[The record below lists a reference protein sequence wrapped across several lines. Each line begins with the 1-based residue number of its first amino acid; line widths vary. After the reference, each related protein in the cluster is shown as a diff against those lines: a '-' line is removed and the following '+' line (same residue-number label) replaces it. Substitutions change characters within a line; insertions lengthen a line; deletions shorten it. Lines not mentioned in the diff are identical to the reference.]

1 MKNVVL
7 IILVF
12 AIASSSAVAQTFWR
26 CQLQANQ
33 PAVVTINPVQ
43 PLVVIYVDF
52 PDGRLAD
59 GNSPVQDSD
68 LDRVQN
74 LDGVGSMGY
83 TRPLGSKKV
92 RKYVYEDYWNM
103 LFSSNVYSGAN
114 VHPDYGTYQNYTPPE
129 GGGPYDLT
137 VYGSVRDYW
146 DEVSY
151 GNLQIQAYPTRSG
164 GDDMYHTGIVNKIDI
179 VNGRNCIRWIT
190 LDHVK
195 SAYGLGDPYLDPI
208 SGAINRVVALHRLPP
223 SDPDYIEFDED
234 AYPTDGKIAVVTAGG
249 ALGGWTWRGGQ
260 GFVMPEK
267 LSYLRNTSSSVVLDG
282 ITGLAHEFGHTIG
295 FAHQAVGSWDIMHW
309 GGFGDRRYYFCPP
322 HLNARA
328 KLQAGWLS
336 GRDVLKISSTTD
348 FVLEPVTST
357 RSPKVAI
364 VTIYGDAGRSGK
376 WGPTCPSPWFDWEHS
391 EYFILEYRKRE
402 KFNRFAGGPGAP
414 PGFDG
419 GVLIWHSSN
428 YGDFS
433 SSFNDDDVVNSG
445 IDLGLG
451 PLVLNYGSSFKLDTG
466 DPSQLY
472 YSGHN
477 LVNPSSTPNTN
488 SINNYPTGISLSNFS
503 TAGGQVSVSAV
514 YASGSVRSY
523 DQFYSSYSEG
533 PLPEALAGNVFVEG
547 QMYSL
552 IPTTV
557 SGAQIDVSPGCNL
570 MFGPL
575 TVLQSGVRL
584 IENGSLSLYKEMNVC
599 GALSVTGTGR
609 VSLRRANVVT
619 LGNGGTVDIGP
630 GSTLSI
636 GPGAVFR
643 GGSGSTITINGN
655 ILAEG
660 TSSRPIVFDRTG
672 SLGSWNGL
680 TLNAG
685 SSGTLTSC
693 NFNNAA
699 FGITCHSSSTSI
711 SNCDFKANSVGM
723 YCIACSPSITGND
736 IENSSLCG
744 IYLSG
749 ASPLLQSNRIS
760 NNTPSPVS
768 GVYCYNCSCP
778 FMADNIITGAQPLGV
793 GLFCYHHS
801 HPTLGGVPAGNVIS
815 LNGGIAVD
823 IKALELSS
831 VDLGND
837 MVGNAGA
844 ANSIGGKPQYYVYAS
859 DGCSVIAPGT
869 WWGGYPVDSTRFC
882 ANQNSVIDYSDGLT
896 YDPSPG
902 RPGVQGPRPIR
913 PRHPFDFHSDSTVIP
928 AGHFGPAG
936 NLEDSIA
943 IYLKIYNASP
953 KFSFP
958 AEQSLQRLSEIYES
972 SGKAGFI
979 DLLHSL
985 IAPTIPLKSEL
996 AVMARELEAPWLTR
1010 AGRYENALA
1019 IFQALR
1025 AEYPGN
1031 PEVDK
1036 FALFNI
1042 GEIYQ
1047 VCLNNHSK
1055 AVESLTLFR
1064 LKYPYDPLAPLAGL
1078 LMSST
1083 MGPLASSPDAGGGT
1097 ATSGGLGA
1105 VAFELQQNYP
1115 NPFNPSTSIRYA
1127 LPHNAFVSLIVF
1139 NTIGQQVATLV
1150 HGDQEFGYHEVKFDG
1165 SKLASGV
1172 YFYKIQAGTYVDT
1185 KKLLLLR

>member
-1 MKNVVL
+1 MVRPFIRNQLNARHANRLTTDVEGIMKLTAITALLLCSLQVFSQERL
-7 IILVF
+7 INPVP
-12 AIASSSAVAQTFWR
+12 AIASSSVVAPTFWR
-26 CQLQANQ
+26 CQLQTNQ
-33 PAVVTINPVQ
+33 PARVTTNQVQ

-59 GNSPVQDSD
+59 GNPPVQDSD

-103 LFSSNVYSGAN
+103 LFSSNIYSGAN
-114 VHPDYGTYQNYTPPE
+114 VHPDFQTYQNYIPPE

-146 DEVSY
+146 NEVSY

-164 GDDMYHTGIVNKIDI
+164 GDDMYHTGIVNKIDV

-195 SAYGLGDPYLDPI
+195 SAYGLGDPCLDPI
-208 SGAINRVVALHRLPP
+208 SAAISRVVALHQLPP
-223 SDPDYIEFDED
+223 SDPDYIEFDENT
-234 AYPTDGKIAVVTAGG
+234 YPPDGKIAVVTAGG
-249 ALGGWTWRGGQ
+249 ALGGWTRLGGQ

-336 GRDVLKISSTTD
+336 GRDVVKISSTAD
-348 FVLEPVTST
+348 FVLEPVTSA

-376 WGPTCPSPWFDWEHS
+376 CDTACPSPWYDWKHS

-433 SSFNDDDVVNSG
+433 ASFDNNDVVNSG
-445 IDLGLG
+445 IDLTLG
-451 PLVLNYGSSFKLDTG
+451 PLVLNYGSSFKADTG

-472 YSGHN
+472 HSGHN

-503 TAGGQVSVSAV
+503 AADGQVSVSAV
-514 YASGSVRSY
+514 YASGSIRSY
-523 DQFYSSYSEG
+523 DQFYSSYLGG
-533 PLPEALAGNVFVEG
+533 PLPEALTGNVFVEG
-547 QMYSL
+547 QRYSL

-557 SGAQIDVSPGCNL
+557 SGAQIDISPGCNL

-575 TVLQSGVRL
+575 TALQTGVRL
-584 IENGSLSLYKEMNVC
+584 IENGSLSLYKEMNIS
-599 GALSVTGTGR
+599 GTFSVTGTGT
-609 VSLRRANVVT
+609 VSLRRANAVT
-619 LGNGGTVDIGP
+619 LCNGGTIDIGT
-630 GSTLSI
+630 GSSLSI

-643 GGSGSTITINGN
+643 GGSGSMVTINGQ
-655 ILAEG
+655 IIAGG
-660 TSSRPIVFDRTG
+660 TPSRPIIFDRTG
-672 SLGSWNGL
+672 SSGSWKGL
-680 TLNAG
+680 TLNDG

-699 FGITCHSSSTSI
+699 FGITCHSSSISI
-711 SNCDFKANSVGM
+711 SNCGFNGNCVGM
-723 YCIACSPSITGND
+723 YCISCSPSINGND

-744 IYLSG
+744 LYLSG
-749 ASPLLQSNRIS
+749 ASPLLQSNRIG
-760 NNTPSPVS
+760 NNASSPVY
-768 GVYCYNCSCP
+768 GVYCYNFSSP
-778 FMADNIITGAQPLGV
+778 FMADNKITGTQPVGV
-793 GLFCYHHS
+793 GLFCCYYS

-815 LNGGIAVD
+815 LNGGYAVD
-823 IKALELSS
+823 IKAVDYSS
-831 VDLGND
+831 VDLAYD
-837 MVGNAGA
+837 MRGNAGA
-844 ANSIGGKPQYYVYAS
+844 ANSIGGNPQYYVYAS
-859 DGCSVIAPGT
+859 NGCSVIARGN
-869 WWGGYPVDSTRFC
+869 WWGGYPADSTRFF
-882 ANQNSVIDYSDGLT
+882 ANQNSVIDYSNGLT
-896 YDPSPG
+896 YDPSLG
-902 RPGVQGPRPIR
+902 RPEVQAPGLIR
-913 PRHPFDFHSDSTVIP
+913 PRHPSGVDSDSTVMH
-928 AGHFGPAG
+928 AGHYGPAG
-936 NLEDSIA
+936 NYDDSIA
-943 IYLKIYNASP
+943 HPS
-953 KFSFP
+953 
-958 AEQSLQRLSEIYES
+958 
-972 SGKAGFI
+972 
-979 DLLHSL
+979 
-985 IAPTIPLKSEL
+985 KSEL
-996 AVMARELEAPWLTR
+996 SVIARELEARWFTR
-1010 AGRYENALA
+1010 AGRYEDA
-1019 IFQALR
+1019 IAMFQALHTD
-1025 AEYPGN
+1025 YPGN

-1047 VCLNNHSK
+1047 VCLNNHLK
-1055 AVESLTLFR
+1055 AVESLTHFR
-1064 LKYPYDPLAPLAGL
+1064 SKYPYDPLAPVAEL

-1083 MGPLASSPDAGGGT
+1083 AGPLASSPQVGGGT
-1097 ATSGGLGA
+1097 ATSGGPGPA
-1105 VAFELQQNYP
+1105 AFELAPNYP
-1115 NPFNPSTSIRYA
+1115 NPFNPSTNIRYG
-1127 LPHNAFVSLIVF
+1127 LPQNAFVSLMVF
-1139 NTIGQQVATLV
+1139 NTLGQEVATLV
-1150 HGDQEFGYHEVKFDG
+1150 HGDQEVGYHEVKFDG

-1172 YFYKIQAGTYVDT
+1172 YFYRIQAGTYVDT